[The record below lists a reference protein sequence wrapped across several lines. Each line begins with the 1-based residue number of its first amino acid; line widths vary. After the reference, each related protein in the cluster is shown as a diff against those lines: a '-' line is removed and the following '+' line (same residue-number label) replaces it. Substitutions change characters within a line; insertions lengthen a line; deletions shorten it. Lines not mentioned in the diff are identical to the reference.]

1 MRRPLLLMA
10 SLCSALLSHAQLP
23 TIDMTMSDNGQGQLE
38 FRIRSSEHYDEIMSG
53 LTFTVRWPA
62 AAGIALDTAVRCYPF
77 QDVVPVNAVAVATNG
92 EYMYRTFNG
101 FSIMMLSD
109 IGYAWEAGM
118 EYAIA
123 TADILV
129 PGTQFELVDDSWTDA
144 NNRSFFCSLGGLE
157 RTGSYYTSAMP
168 LVDILMTE
176 PGTGSVQ
183 VHLLPQENFFGWVTD
198 LTFTLRWNAAS
209 GAHLGN
215 IVQDS
220 SVYAYLPIEKIGDEV
235 TVGAYRYQRFH
246 GTGVKSIA
254 NAGEAWLANVPEQV
268 MAIPVLGA
276 PTGLQ
281 VVNDAWTGSSGGD
294 FSITLNGQDRT
305 QSITTGIADLT
316 PNGTGLSVMC
326 EPSGLRVQSRI
337 GTADDHAHIE
347 LFTPL
352 GQRLWQR
359 SLQNTTGTL
368 NVLVDPPMV
377 NEGVYILA
385 VSCGDR
391 TWVQRIFR

>member
-1 MRRPLLLMA
+1 M
-10 SLCSALLSHAQLP
+10 
-23 TIDMTMSDNGQGQLE
+23 IDMTMSDNGQGQVE
-38 FRIRSSEHYDEIMSG
+38 FRIRSTEHFDGVLSS
-53 LTFTVRWPA
+53 LTYTVRWPA
-62 AAGIALDTAVRCYPF
+62 SAGIALDTAIRCYPL
-77 QDVVPVNAVAVATNG
+77 QDAVPVNAVPVVIDG
-92 EYMYRTFNG
+92 QYMYRTFNG
-101 FSIMMLSD
+101 FSITLLSD
-109 IGYAWEAGM
+109 IGYAWEGGM
-118 EYAIA
+118 EYTIA

-129 PGTQFELVDDSWTDA
+129 PGTTFELVNDAWTDV
-144 NNRSFFCSLGGLE
+144 NNRSYYCSLGGE
-157 RTGSYYTSAMP
+157 NRTGNYYPSPMP
-168 LVDILMTE
+168 LVDILSTD

-183 VHLLPQENFFGWVTD
+183 VSLVPEDNYFGWVTD

-235 TVGAYRYQRFH
+235 TAGAYRYQRFH

-268 MAIPVLGA
+268 MSVQVIGA

-281 VVNDAWTGSSGGD
+281 VVNDAWTGSNGGD
-294 FSITLNGQDRT
+294 FDIALNGQERT
-305 QSITTGIADLT
+305 QGITTGIADHT
-316 PNGTGLSVMC
+316 PNSTGLSVMC
-326 EPSGLRVQSRI
+326 EPSGLRVQARI
-337 GTADDHAHIE
+337 GTADEHAHIE